1 LRIINLNFG
10 TFSYIYGRMMD
21 KTYKIFFSAA
31 EPSGD
36 RLCAKLITALKQ
48 TGNNFEFSG
57 FGGHSMADAGCSIIL
72 NTTERAA
79 MTYKAFGQIL
89 FFYNAVKKAQ
99 KFFTQNK
106 PDFVVVC
113 DSPSFNFH
121 IAKTA
126 KAQNIPTFFY
136 VAPQLWA
143 WAAWRIKKLKN
154 LCTAG
159 LAGILP
165 FEPDWFKK
173 QGMECTFVGNPLLE
187 DIDSNSVSVKNY
199 NNFAIT
205 TARIALMPG
214 SREAE
219 IRSLWPAMQQIAR
232 TLKARHPAIKVTV
245 VAANENIANRLRA
258 TEVKSLRCTYSVDSV
273 FDTAR
278 KVDFTFVASG
288 SATLQVAAA
297 ACPMVIMYQ
306 SSKLLW
312 ELVGKRLV
320 KTKYLSL
327 VNILSQKELVPE
339 FMPYFESPALIAN
352 TADSLLNSPQKLTD
366 LSFELTE
373 LTKSLTGLKASQN
386 TAKMIIEKLNP
397 QG

>member
-1 LRIINLNFG
+1 
-10 TFSYIYGRMMD
+10 MVD

-48 TGNNFEFSG
+48 TGHSFEFSG
-57 FGGHSMADAGCSIIL
+57 FGGHNMADAGCSIIL

-89 FFYNAVKKAQ
+89 FFYKAVKKAQ
-99 KFFTQNK
+99 KFFSDSK
-106 PDFVVVC
+106 PDLVVVC

-121 IAKTA
+121 IAKAA
-126 KAQNIPTFFY
+126 KAQGIKTFFY

-159 LAGILP
+159 MAAILP
-165 FEPDWFKK
+165 FEPDWFAK
-173 QGMECTFVGNPLLE
+173 QGMECKFVGNPLLE
-187 DIDSNSVSVKNY
+187 DIDSNSVGVKSY
-199 NNFAIT
+199 SNFAIT

-219 IRSLWPAMQQIAR
+219 INSLWPAMQQIAR

-245 VAANENIANRLRA
+245 VAANETIANRLRA
-258 TEVKSLRCTYSVDSV
+258 TEVRSLRCTYSVDSV
-273 FDTAR
+273 FDTAK

-297 ACPMVIMYQ
+297 ACPMIIMYQ

-312 ELVGKRLV
+312 NLVGKRLV

-352 TADSLLNSPQKLTD
+352 TADSLLNNPKKLTD
-366 LSFELTE
+366 LSFELAE
-373 LTKSLTGLKASQN
+373 LTKTLTGLNASQN
-386 TAKMIIEKLNP
+386 VAQMIIEKLIP
-397 QG
+397 QS